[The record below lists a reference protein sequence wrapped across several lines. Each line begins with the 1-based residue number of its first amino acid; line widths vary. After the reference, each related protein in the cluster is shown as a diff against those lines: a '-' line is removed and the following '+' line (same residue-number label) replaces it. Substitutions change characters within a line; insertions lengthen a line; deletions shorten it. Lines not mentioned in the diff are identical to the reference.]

1 MSRFHNIFVRF
12 YDVLWRDP
20 KLIWKYYMPW
30 SQSAGRGAGGRGQ
43 EITSPQVGTGR
54 ALSAASDSQVV
65 SPSLGGRQGEAA
77 PSIYLFRVDGRVG
90 HGGMFDRLKG
100 LISVYAVAKAQGKP
114 FRILFTYPFRLE
126 TYLEPRDYD
135 WRLREG
141 ELSERFPKARP
152 VFAYGEC
159 YNPVR
164 IMKKRR
170 RQTHFYYG
178 YNSLDKINEHFGT
191 DYDWGR
197 LYHELFRPTPYLQQ
211 YLDHYQK
218 EIGSDYIVVHTRFLN
233 LLGDKTET
241 DINPELP
248 VEQRQALMDQ
258 IIEKIES
265 LVDGQG
271 MCGLP
276 PTPSEGRGT
285 RAEVDGEAT
294 CTKQCKN
301 TQHSTLNTQH
311 YEEQGAGGRGQEN
324 TSLQVGTGCALSAA
338 TDSQAVS
345 PSLGGGKGE
354 ASQVM
359 LASDSMT
366 FIAYAQ
372 QRMPEVYVVPGT
384 VKHIDTAGKTDD
396 GENIKMFLDYY
407 LIAGA
412 KKVYNIVGP
421 GMWPSAFPEYAAKIG
436 QTEFERIVLQ

>member
-1 MSRFHNIFVRF
+1 
-12 YDVLWRDP
+12 
-20 KLIWKYYMPW
+20 
-30 SQSAGRGAGGRGQ
+30 
-43 EITSPQVGTGR
+43 
-54 ALSAASDSQVV
+54 
-65 SPSLGGRQGEAA
+65 
-77 PSIYLFRVDGRVG
+77 
-90 HGGMFDRLKG
+90 MFDRLKG

-141 ELSERFPKARP
+141 ELSEWFPKARP

-164 IMKKRR
+164 IMKNRR

-191 DYDWGR
+191 DYDWGQ

-248 VEQRQALMDQ
+248 VEQRQALMDR

-265 LVDGQG
+265 LIGG
-271 MCGLP
+271 
-276 PTPSEGRGT
+276 
-285 RAEVDGEAT
+285 
-294 CTKQCKN
+294 
-301 TQHSTLNTQH
+301 
-311 YEEQGAGGRGQEN
+311 QGAGCRGQEN
-324 TSLQVGTGCALSAA
+324 TSPQVGTGRALSAA

-354 ASQVM
+354 ASRVM

-366 FIAYAQ
+366 FIAYARK
-372 QRMPEVYVVPGT
+372 RMPEVYVVPGT

-436 QTEFERIVLQ
+436 QTEFERVVMQ